1 MAIPFNK
8 KKFTVRML
16 HPIEV
21 ITVSKRMAIVDA
33 GSLAEIPTELQVHQA
48 ISELY
53 KKKRNFPI
61 NIHT

>member
-1 MAIPFNK
+1 MAVPFNK
-8 KKFTVRML
+8 RKFTVRML

-21 ITVSKRMAIVDA
+21 IIVSKRMAIVDV

-53 KKKRNFPI
+53 KKRGIFR
-61 NIHT
+61 